1 MKPIALLLLLTAA
14 ATTAAA
20 QDPATPAAAAG
31 NVRPVDGVVAVVGEK
46 PILWSEVLE
55 TIGRERANGA
65 NIPTD
70 SAGAVEFARTILTA
84 LIDEEVLL
92 QRAAGDTSIR
102 VADADLNETVEQ
114 QVRQI
119 RSQFPSEQE
128 FLRQLRLAGFGTL
141 EEYRTFISD
150 QARRA
155 ELQRR
160 LVQKYQAEGRMIRVA
175 VTDQDVTEAY
185 DRARASPNFPRR
197 PPAVTFRQLVI
208 PTRASPEALADAKR
222 KADSLVAE
230 LRAGA
235 DFAQIARR
243 ESMDSGSAQQGGD
256 LGWNRRGELVTAFE
270 ETMFRLPP
278 GQVSQPVL
286 TQYGYHII
294 KVDRARPA
302 EVKASHILIK
312 PVYTPEDTIQARAR
326 ADSALRLWRAGTPF
340 DSLARRFH
348 DPDEEE
354 GSIEPFPKEQ
364 LPPSYREA
372 IGDQPRGT
380 FVGPFGIEDRGRG
393 VPKFVVLQVTE
404 VIEAGEFTVEE
415 VRDRLRQQLQQERS
429 FRRLLDNLKS
439 ETYVRTFPV
448 EPYLQRG

>member
-1 MKPIALLLLLTAA
+1 
-14 ATTAAA
+14 
-20 QDPATPAAAAG
+20 
-31 NVRPVDGVVAVVGEK
+31 
-46 PILWSEVLE
+46 VLE

-70 SAGAVEFARTILTA
+70 SAGAIEYASTILNA

-128 FLRQLRLAGFGTL
+128 FLRQLRLAGFGSL

-175 VTDQDVTEAY
+175 VSDRDVTDAY
-185 DRARASPNFPRR
+185 ERARASPNFPRR

-208 PTRASPEALADAKR
+208 PTAASPEALAEAKR

-230 LRAGA
+230 IRAGA

-256 LGWNRRGELVTAFE
+256 LGWNRRGELVPAFE
-270 ETMFRLPP
+270 QTMFRLPP

-312 PVYTPEDTIQARAR
+312 PSYAGEDTLKARAR
-326 ADSALRLWRAGTPF
+326 ADSALQLWRAGTTPF
-340 DSLARRFH
+340 DSLVRRFH
-348 DPDEEE
+348 DSDEEQ

-393 VPKFVVLQVTE
+393 VPKYVVLQVTE

-415 VRDRLRQQLQQERS
+415 VRDRLRTQLQQERS

-439 ETYVRTFPV
+439 ETYVRIFPI

>member
-1 MKPIALLLLLTAA
+1 MKPIALLVLLTAA
-14 ATTAAA
+14 AAA
-20 QDPATPAAAAG
+20 QDPATPATVAG

-70 SAGAVEFARTILTA
+70 SAGAVEYARTILTA

-114 QVRQI
+114 QVSQI
-119 RSQFPSEQE
+119 RTQFPSEQE

-175 VTDQDVTEAY
+175 VSDRDVTEAY
-185 DRARASPNFPRR
+185 ERARASPNFPRR

-208 PTRASPEALADAKR
+208 PTAASPEALAEAKR

-230 LRAGA
+230 LRRGA

-256 LGWNRRGELVTAFE
+256 LGWNRRGELVPAFE
-270 ETMFRLPP
+270 QTMFRLPP

-312 PVYTPEDTIQARAR
+312 PSYAGEDTLKARAR
-326 ADSALRLWRAGTPF
+326 ADSALALWRAGTPF
-340 DSLARRFH
+340 DSLVRRFH
-348 DPDEEE
+348 DSDEEQ

-372 IGDQPRGT
+372 IGDQPRGS

-393 VPKFVVLQVTE
+393 VPKYVVLQVTE
-404 VIEAGEFTVEE
+404 VIEAGEFTVDE

-439 ETYVRTFPV
+439 QTYVRTFPV

>member
-1 MKPIALLLLLTAA
+1 MKPIALLVLLTAA
-14 ATTAAA
+14 AAA
-20 QDPATPAAAAG
+20 QDPATPATVAG

-70 SAGAVEFARTILTA
+70 SAGAVEYARTILTA

-114 QVRQI
+114 QVSQI
-119 RSQFPSEQE
+119 RTQFPSEQE

-175 VTDQDVTEAY
+175 VSDRDVTEAY
-185 DRARASPNFPRR
+185 ERARASPNFPRR

-208 PTRASPEALADAKR
+208 PTAASPEALAEAKR

-230 LRAGA
+230 LRRGA

-256 LGWNRRGELVTAFE
+256 LGWNRRGELVPAFE
-270 ETMFRLPP
+270 QTMFRLPP

-312 PVYTPEDTIQARAR
+312 PSYAGEDTLKARAR
-326 ADSALRLWRAGTPF
+326 ADSALALWRAGTPF
-340 DSLARRFH
+340 DSLVRRFH
-348 DPDEEE
+348 DSDEEQ

-372 IGDQPRGT
+372 IGDQPRGS

-404 VIEAGEFTVEE
+404 VIEAGEFTVDE

-439 ETYVRTFPV
+439 QTYVRIFPV